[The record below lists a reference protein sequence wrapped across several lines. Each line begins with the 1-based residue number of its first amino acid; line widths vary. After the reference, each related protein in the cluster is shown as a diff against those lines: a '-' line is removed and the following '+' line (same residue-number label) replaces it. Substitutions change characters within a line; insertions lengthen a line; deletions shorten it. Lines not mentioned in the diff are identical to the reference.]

1 MEQNFDQLRK
11 LLALKRYEQPP
22 PGYFQNF
29 SCKVITRIEAA
40 EMAEPVSWW
49 EKLGFGFNL
58 RPALM
63 CALSV
68 VVCGLLSIGVIS
80 SLFGSTDQPPVGL
93 AMAPGVDS
101 PAALTPFNAS
111 DAVVSSTQ
119 PVFAS
124 SRFDQFGAR
133 VQPALFQL
141 K

>member
-29 SCKVITRIEAA
+29 SSKVITRIEAG

-63 CALSV
+63 CGLSV

-80 SLFGSTDQPPVGL
+80 SLFGNADQPPVGL
-93 AMAPGVDS
+93 GMAPTVDS
-101 PAALTPFNAS
+101 PTALTPFNAS
-111 DAVVSSTQ
+111 DAVASSTQ

-124 SRFDQFGAR
+124 SRFDQFGMRA
-133 VQPALFQL
+133 QPAFFQF

>member
-29 SCKVITRIEAA
+29 SCKVIARIEAA
-40 EMAEPVSWW
+40 ELTAPASWW
-49 EKLGFGFNL
+49 EKLGFRFNL

-63 CALSV
+63 CGLSV

-80 SLFGSTDQPPVGL
+80 SLFGSADQPPLGL
-93 AMAPGVDS
+93 VMAPTADPS
-101 PAALTPFNAS
+101 AALTPFNAS
-111 DAVVSSTQ
+111 DATASSIQ

-124 SRFDQFGAR
+124 SRFDQFGVR
-133 VQPALFQL
+133 LQPALFQF

>member
-1 MEQNFDQLRK
+1 MEQNFNQLQK

-40 EMAEPVSWW
+40 EMGEPLSWW

-63 CALSV
+63 CGLSV
-68 VVCGLLSIGVIS
+68 VVCGLLSVGVIS
-80 SLFGSTDQPPVGL
+80 SLSGSADLPPVGL
-93 AMAPGVDS
+93 AMAPTDS
-101 PAALTPFNAS
+101 SAALTPFNAS
-111 DAVVSSTQ
+111 DATASSIQ

-124 SRFDQFGAR
+124 SRFDQFGVR
-133 VQPALFQL
+133 VQPALFQF